1 MEIIKNELKKIFN
14 IKSLLVLLGISFVI
28 YKIFIDFHIETFP
41 NGRPDG
47 DVYEIA
53 KDFVEEK
60 GINAS
65 EEGIEY
71 FIKLKEKYEEESDNY
86 LLNDPLARELGISSY
101 KELKDAAYRKTDND
115 AKVKELNNKI
125 MFEEYVDSFWKVQ
138 ASDYFVN
145 MYEVNN
151 DYNASK
157 EQIERIN
164 EIINNK
170 SYRDVFPEVVLN
182 NYNSFIF
189 NSMTL
194 IIVSIIFLLAPIFTK
209 DRQRNLEQIQYATK
223 RGRKLY
229 KDKIITALIASAII
243 VTIELGI
250 LFFMYLT
257 RENTVEVFYNAS
269 INSWFNFGY
278 YWFDLTFKEY
288 IIVTIIFVYIFALCL
303 VMLITFISRKC
314 CRYITLIGISLLLS
328 IGLIN
333 LVTLETLLWKG
344 LGWINRPKF
353 LITTILFVFASLVAL
368 LIYIQ
373 NKKEKK
379 RSILN

>member
-1 MEIIKNELKKIFN
+1 
-14 IKSLLVLLGISFVI
+14 
-28 YKIFIDFHIETFP
+28 
-41 NGRPDG
+41 
-47 DVYEIA
+47 
-53 KDFVEEK
+53 
-60 GINAS
+60 
-65 EEGIEY
+65 
-71 FIKLKEKYEEESDNY
+71 
-86 LLNDPLARELGISSY
+86 
-101 KELKDAAYRKTDND
+101 
-115 AKVKELNNKI
+115 
-125 MFEEYVDSFWKVQ
+125 
-138 ASDYFVN
+138 
-145 MYEVNN
+145 
-151 DYNASK
+151 
-157 EQIERIN
+157 
-164 EIINNK
+164 
-170 SYRDVFPEVVLN
+170 
-182 NYNSFIF
+182 
-189 NSMTL
+189 MTL